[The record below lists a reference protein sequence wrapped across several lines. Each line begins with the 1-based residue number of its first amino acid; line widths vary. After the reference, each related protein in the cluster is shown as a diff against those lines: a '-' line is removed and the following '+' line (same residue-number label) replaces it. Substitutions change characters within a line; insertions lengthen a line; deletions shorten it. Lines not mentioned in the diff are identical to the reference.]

1 MVEPHSTYLVWLD
14 FSEYGLTQNELD
26 KRVAEGAKLWLDGG
40 TMFGKEGVGFQRINI
55 ACPRAVLAAALDRLV
70 KEFGSIGV

>member
-1 MVEPHSTYLVWLD
+1 MVEPHSTYVWLD

-55 ACPRAVLAAALDRLV
+55 ACPRAVLADALDRLE